1 MLASV
6 SQVYVFF
13 PGGFGT
19 MDELFEMLTLI
30 QTKKVAPIK
39 VIMVGQMFWGPLMH
53 WVKETVYGR
62 NKTISKEDLGLFN
75 VVDNAH
81 EAMVLIREMVAKKH
95 IAHVS
100 REQDTLEHNPAGIVM
115 PKKSIRKTT
124 KKSSNKTSK
133 NAVKKTRKFNYF

>member
-39 VIMVGQMFWGPLMH
+39 VILVGEMFWGPLMH
-53 WVKETVYGR
+53 WIKQTVYKQ
-62 NKTISKEDLGLFN
+62 NKTISKEDLGFFN
-75 VVDNAH
+75 LVDNAH
-81 EAMVLIREMVAKKH
+81 EAMVLIREMVKKKH
-95 IAHVS
+95 IAYVS
-100 REQDTLEHNPAGIVM
+100 REQDTLEQKRSGVVM
-115 PKKSIRKTT
+115 PKKRQ
-124 KKSSNKTSK
+124 NY
-133 NAVKKTRKFNYF
+133 NYF